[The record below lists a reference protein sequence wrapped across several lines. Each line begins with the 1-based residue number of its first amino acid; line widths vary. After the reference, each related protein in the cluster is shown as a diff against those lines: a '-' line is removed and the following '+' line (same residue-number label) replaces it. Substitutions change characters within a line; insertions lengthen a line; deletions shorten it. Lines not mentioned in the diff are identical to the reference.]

1 MKSSHLRFL
10 LLSALVFFCLIAG
23 CQKQPQDA
31 ISRAEARALG
41 NLWLQA
47 VNEGKLDLFDQVYL
61 PNAVIHEPGM
71 PKPFQGL
78 KELKAFFATDLAA
91 FSNQKWTLDEMYIDG
106 DRVFWIYSYTGTNT
120 GPMGEMPATGKS
132 VREVGVAVDR
142 ISAGKIA
149 EEWVYYDT
157 LDLMTQLGMT
167 LVPPASPK
175 K

>member
-1 MKSSHLRFL
+1 MKSSHSRFL

-23 CQKQPQDA
+23 CQQQPPDA
-31 ISRAEARALG
+31 ISRADARALG
-41 NLWLQA
+41 DLFLQA
-47 VNEGKLDLFDQVYL
+47 VNEGNLDLLDQIYL
-61 PNAVIHEPGM
+61 PDVVYHDPSM
-71 PKPFQGL
+71 PESFQGL
-78 KELKAFFATDLAA
+78 ETLKAYFETMHTA
-91 FSNQKWTLDEMYIDG
+91 FPDQKWTLDEMYIDG

-120 GPMGEMPATGKS
+120 GPMGEIPATGKS

-142 ISAGKIA
+142 MSGGKIA

-167 LVPPASPK
+167 LVPPAPPK